1 LEDDL
6 PASLIDEATAA
17 PTDYLVALEVLT
29 SSLETSQLVA
39 EDPFIAAK
47 FRGLKRKKQ
56 MIETAG
62 GALTSEE
69 VAKVLGI
76 SRQGVDKRRGLNQL
90 LALTQGRRGYSY
102 PSFQFDEDRT
112 ISGLE
117 DVLSEL
123 KQLDPWMQMVFF
135 TSPNERLNGKTP
147 IETLQKGF
155 AKEVRDVAVGYG
167 EQGAL

>member
-1 LEDDL
+1 
-6 PASLIDEATAA
+6 
-17 PTDYLVALEVLT
+17 
-29 SSLETSQLVA
+29 
-39 EDPFIAAK
+39 
-47 FRGLKRKKQ
+47 
-56 MIETAG
+56 
-62 GALTSEE
+62 
-69 VAKVLGI
+69 VAKLLGI

-135 TSPNERLNGKTP
+135 TSPNERLNGTTP
-147 IETLQKGF
+147 IEALQKGF